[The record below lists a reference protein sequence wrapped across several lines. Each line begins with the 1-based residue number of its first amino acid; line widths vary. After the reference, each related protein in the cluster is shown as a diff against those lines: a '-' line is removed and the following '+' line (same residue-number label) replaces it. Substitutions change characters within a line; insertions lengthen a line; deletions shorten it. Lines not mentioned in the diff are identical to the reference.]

1 MKVEIKETSE
11 KPEGWPKN
19 RREWKLDVLC
29 ERMEEFKNNPTYK
42 NREILIAL
50 ASEHDMNETSGYG
63 LVRITEYEVGLINY
77 LYLVSQAYQINS
89 VKVYLYCAWAFSA
102 I

>member
-1 MKVEIKETSE
+1 MTVEIKETSE

-42 NREILIAL
+42 NREILI
-50 ASEHDMNETSGYG
+50 
-63 LVRITEYEVGLINY
+63 R
-77 LYLVSQAYQINS
+77 
-89 VKVYLYCAWAFSA
+89 K
-102 I
+102 